1 LKNESLPG
9 FAIIPI
15 PVLVG
20 VGWKLMNENHKLDR
34 GPVAAGGPRV
44 GVPYRIV
51 KEELSGERQKYD
63 KYLRAIRVA
72 GGIAVEVSLRLPEAE
87 LNKLADSLD
96 AFVLTGSP
104 ADVNPELYG
113 EKLHPLGAAADRDRE
128 RTDFAL
134 LAHALRANKPLLG
147 ICYGIQSMNVFLGGS
162 LFQDVADQ
170 VSASITHPWEKSGE
184 GAPEPMHEIAIEP
197 GSKIAALAGAR
208 EARVNS
214 SHHQSID
221 RPGRSLRVAA
231 HSADGVV
238 EAVEYTGDNPWMVGV
253 QWHPERMA
261 EHGLSKALFREL
273 VAAARGAATRA

>member
-1 LKNESLPG
+1 
-9 FAIIPI
+9 
-15 PVLVG
+15 
-20 VGWKLMNENHKLDR
+20 MDENYRNAR
-34 GPVAAGGPRV
+34 GQVAAGGPRV

-51 KEELSGERQKYD
+51 KEELSGERAKYER
-63 KYLRAIRVA
+63 YLRAIEAA
-72 GGIAVEVSLRLPEAE
+72 GGVPVEVSLRLPETE

-134 LAHALRANKPLLG
+134 LAHALRTNKPLLG

-170 VSASITHPWEKSGE
+170 IGATITHPWEKSSE
-184 GAPEPMHEIAIEP
+184 WAPEPTHEIAIEP
-197 GSKIAALAGAR
+197 GSKIAALAGTKKT
-208 EARVNS
+208 RVNS

-221 RPGRSLRVAA
+221 RPGRNLQVAA
-231 HSADGVV
+231 RSPDGVV
-238 EAVEYTGDNPWMVGV
+238 EAVEYPGDNPWVVGV

-261 EHGLSKALFREL
+261 EDRLSKGLFREL
-273 VAAARGAATRA
+273 VAAARGAAARA